1 MNDTKRQGMKK
12 ALLGIF
18 RAVSM
23 VFTAAFLIIMFTPL
37 SNYMAKPLTMGP
49 ELKKTDLIAVL
60 GGGAF
65 PNGVLGGASNERLIH
80 GMLLYREG
88 YAPEIIFSGGTIRR
102 TSKKVL
108 HTVFKSGDASKMDVI
123 EADIMREVSTKL
135 GIPEED
141 TSADPSS
148 TNTHGNLERIGEYM
162 ETRGLE
168 TCLIVTSPTHMYR
181 SLRVSEKLGL
191 DCYPAPVID
200 YTEFIDSALGRLGL
214 FRAVMWEYAG
224 LLLYSLYGYI

>member
-1 MNDTKRQGMKK
+1 MDVSKSHGIKK

-23 VFTAAFLIIMFTPL
+23 VFTAAFLVIMFTPL

-49 ELKKTDLIAVL
+49 ELKKADLIAVL

-88 YAPEIIFSGGTIRR
+88 YAPEIIFSGGTIRK

-108 HTVFKSGDASKMDVI
+108 HTILKSEDAGEMDVI
-123 EADIMREVSTKL
+123 EAGIMREVSTKL

-148 TNTHGNLERIGEYM
+148 TNTHGNLERISEYM
-162 ETRGLE
+162 EARGLE

-181 SLRVSEKLGL
+181 SFMVSEKLGM
-191 DCYPAPVID
+191 DCYPAPVSD
-200 YTEFIDSALGRLGL
+200 YTEFIDSALGRLVL

-224 LLLYSLYGYI
+224 LLLYKLYGYI